1 MSRLERQ
8 ETVEYYDW
16 LLHIEAHEFKEEL
29 LEIVSHSLLNSHQ
42 IQISY
47 HSEYKHQDTHE
58 KHNEIDLLTGV

>member
-16 LLHIEAHEFKEEL
+16 LLHIEAHEFEEEL
-29 LEIVSHSLLNSHQ
+29 LEI
-42 IQISY
+42 ISY
-47 HSEYKHQDTHE
+47 SIKYKYPIIQNVNTDTNE